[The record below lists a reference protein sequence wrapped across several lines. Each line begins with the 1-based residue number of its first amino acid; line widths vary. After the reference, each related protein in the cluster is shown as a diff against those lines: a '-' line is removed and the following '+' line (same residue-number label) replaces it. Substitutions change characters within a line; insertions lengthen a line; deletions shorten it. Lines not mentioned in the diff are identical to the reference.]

1 MKVLVTG
8 GAGLIGMQLRR
19 HLAAAGHQ
27 VTAIDVTR
35 FDRPDPD
42 LGIVGL
48 DDVAALDALAAERG
62 IEAIVH
68 CAAISGPMMAVG
80 KPMQLVD
87 VNITG
92 TARLLDLARR
102 HGMQRFVYC
111 SSISVYGSTGD
122 VLITEDTPVQPT
134 SVYAATKAAC
144 ESLVGAFAA
153 EYGLDGVSVRIG
165 RVYGPYRRA
174 SCHLNSIIRD
184 ANAGRPTQIPADP
197 SFTYHYVHV
206 EDVAGAIRTA
216 LEAKALPYRVY
227 NVGGNAFLTMPQI
240 IDIARATIPGTR
252 IEMVPGA
259 DDVPDIQAGFSVE
272 RIAEDLGW
280 RPRLSLADGLTAYAR
295 EIAAGRAAH

>member
-8 GAGLIGMQLRR
+8 GAGLIGMHLRR

-27 VTAIDVTR
+27 VTAIDVTS

-42 LGIVGL
+42 LTIVGL
-48 DDVAALDALAAERG
+48 DDVAALDALVTEKG

-80 KPMQLVD
+80 KPMLLVD
-87 VNITG
+87 VNITA

-102 HGMQRFVYC
+102 HGMQRFVFC
-111 SSISVYGSTGD
+111 SSISVYGSAG
-122 VLITEDTPVQPT
+122 VITEDTPLRPT

-153 EYGLDGVSVRIG
+153 EYGLDGVSLRIG

-174 SCHLNSIIRD
+174 SCHLGSIIRD
-184 ANAGRPTQIPADP
+184 ANAGRLTQIPADP
-197 SFTYHYVHV
+197 YFTYHYVHV
-206 EDVAGAIRTA
+206 EDVAGAIRAA
-216 LEAKALPYRVY
+216 LEAKALPHRVY
-227 NVGGNAFLTMPQI
+227 NVGGDASLTMPQI
-240 IDIARATIPGTR
+240 IDIARATIPGASV
-252 IEMVPGA
+252 EMVPGA
-259 DDVPDIQAGFSVE
+259 DDVPDIQAGFSLE

-280 RPRLSLADGLTAYAR
+280 RPRLSLADGLMAYAR